1 MGKEGAVPR
10 VPVARGPEDKASQV
24 SQAETRWPED
34 NMVWKGKRKVSDR
47 QEEQPRQ
54 SVEVSPCSEPTVQG
68 KMKG

>member
-34 NMVWKGKRKVSDR
+34 NMVWKGKRRVSDR
-47 QEEQPRQ
+47 QEEQPR
-54 SVEVSPCSEPTVQG
+54 
-68 KMKG
+68 